1 MRLEKAGSRRLALL
15 IPGMVLIMLSL
26 LVLASGG
33 AKAQATGDWSSN
45 GSGEG
50 FVLDCWASTFHY
62 DVEMTLNSDHGGSIT
77 TICRSVTDVQPG
89 WEEAY
94 DNIGNSQT
102 QGLTWSSSGSS
113 VTFNV
118 DAVSCEATVSG
129 NSMTGSGSYYDPG
142 SGITYYYD
150 IALTREGGGGGGGGG
165 GGDIDMGGL
174 TVPAAGAAV
183 AAGAIGVGAS
193 LGGTGPVSA
202 SYWGPDLVRPPAPT
216 PPPPPA
222 VNPAI
227 ALSMPVPPTD
237 PNTGSHLVPAD
248 APIQEPY
255 NSQPNNNATRQ
266 CRFCHQM
273 TLSPLSSGWRCTNA
287 ACPGRQQIHTHGYTT
302 HEFHHEAW
310 RGQENMQRFEG
321 TNVQPTEVKLT
332 NIETWR
338 K

>member
-1 MRLEKAGSRRLALL
+1 MRLESVGSKRLALF
-15 IPGMVLIMLSL
+15 IPGMVVIMLSL

-62 DVEMTLNSDHGGSIT
+62 DVEMTLNAGGGGSIT

-94 DNIGNSQT
+94 NNVGISET
-102 QGLTWSSSGSS
+102 QGVSWTSSGSS
-113 VTFNV
+113 VTLTLGGEV
-118 DAVSCEATVSG
+118 TCEATITG

-150 IALTREGGGGGGGGG
+150 IDLTREGGGGGGGGG

-183 AAGAIGVGAS
+183 GAAAIGVGAS
-193 LGGTGPVSA
+193 LAGTGPVSA
-202 SYWGPDLVRPPAPT
+202 SWGPALVRPPPL
-216 PPPPPA
+216 PPPPPPLL
-222 VNPAI
+222 NP
-227 ALSMPVPPTD
+227 STTWNMPVPQVDSNNGP
-237 PNTGSHLVPAD
+237 HLVPAD
-248 APIQEPY
+248 APVQPPPTPDPNSKSTYNCPY
-255 NSQPNNNATRQ
+255 CGQL
-266 CRFCHQM
+266 

-287 ACPGRQQIHTHGYTT
+287 LCPARRQSMTHGYTT
-302 HEFHHEAW
+302 HEYHHEAW
-310 RGQENMQRFEG
+310 R
-321 TNVQPTEVKLT
+321 
-332 NIETWR
+332 
-338 K
+338 